1 MTTELSGIYEC
12 PQSLLGAL
20 KRREEATSGRVPC
33 GPRWPTGRDGRAELP
48 GPRTGQLTWQIEE
61 AYKDLGATKRNAL
74 PERRGP
80 HRGDVQA
87 PLDGGRRT
95 PAPRPP
101 AETGR
106 LVATPGALRLLEA
119 AHS

>member
-1 MTTELSGIYEC
+1 MTTELSGTYEC
-12 PQSLLGAL
+12 PQSLPGAL
-20 KRREEATSGRVPC
+20 KRRKDAAS
-33 GPRWPTGRDGRAELP
+33 GRDGWAELP
-48 GPRTGQLTWQIEE
+48 DLRTGQLTWQIEE

-101 AETGR
+101 AETGW

>member
-1 MTTELSGIYEC
+1 MSRK
-12 PQSLLGAL
+12 PPGAL
-20 KRREEATSGRVPC
+20 KRRVDAASGREGR
-33 GPRWPTGRDGRAELP
+33 GPRRPTGRDGRAELS
-48 GPRTGQLTWQIEE
+48 GPRTGQLTLQIEE
-61 AYKDLGATKRNAL
+61 AYKDPGATKRNAL

-87 PLDGGRRT
+87 PQDGGRRT

>member
-1 MTTELSGIYEC
+1 MTTDLSGIYEC
-12 PQSLLGAL
+12 PQSLPGAL
-20 KRREEATSGRVPC
+20 KRREDATSGREGR
-33 GPRWPTGRDGRAELP
+33 GPRRTRGRDGRAELP
-48 GPRTGQLTWQIEE
+48 DPRTGQLTWQIEE
-61 AYKDLGATKRNAL
+61 TYKDLGATKRNAL

-80 HRGDVQA
+80 HLGDVQA
-87 PLDGGRRT
+87 PQDGGRHT

-106 LVATPGALRLLEA
+106 LVATPGALRVLEA